1 MKSIFLS
8 LSLLASATVGV
19 LAAEELGIDV
29 TVPVE
34 CDRKTRKGD
43 KINVHYRG
51 TLQSN
56 GQQFDA
62 SYDRGTPFSFKLG
75 GGQVIKGW
83 DEGLVDMCIGEKRTL
98 TVPPSYGYGQRSIGP
113 IPAGSTLIFKTE
125 LIGID
130 GVPKPESIVYK
141 QAAEKAEEAASAV
154 EEKVAEATDK
164 AGGKI
169 ADATEKVEEKAEEA
183 SANVV
188 EKVASVVSGAA
199 EAVKTV
205 VADTDDVQEHNEL

>member
-62 SYDRGTPFSFKLG
+62 SKSPRH
-75 GGQVIKGW
+75 
-83 DEGLVDMCIGEKRTL
+83 LVVTL
-98 TVPPSYGYGQRSIGP
+98 LCAPCN
-113 IPAGSTLIFKTE
+113 
-125 LIGID
+125 
-130 GVPKPESIVYK
+130 
-141 QAAEKAEEAASAV
+141 
-154 EEKVAEATDK
+154 
-164 AGGKI
+164 
-169 ADATEKVEEKAEEA
+169 
-183 SANVV
+183 ANTRDC
-188 EKVASVVSGAA
+188 SR
-199 EAVKTV
+199 
-205 VADTDDVQEHNEL
+205 L

>member
-62 SYDRGTPFSFKLG
+62 SKSPCHLA
-75 GGQVIKGW
+75 V
-83 DEGLVDMCIGEKRTL
+83 TL
-98 TVPPSYGYGQRSIGP
+98 LCAPCN
-113 IPAGSTLIFKTE
+113 
-125 LIGID
+125 
-130 GVPKPESIVYK
+130 
-141 QAAEKAEEAASAV
+141 
-154 EEKVAEATDK
+154 
-164 AGGKI
+164 
-169 ADATEKVEEKAEEA
+169 
-183 SANVV
+183 ANTRDC
-188 EKVASVVSGAA
+188 SR
-199 EAVKTV
+199 
-205 VADTDDVQEHNEL
+205 L

>member
-1 MKSIFLS
+1 MKSILLS

-62 SYDRGTPFSFKLG
+62 SKSPCR
-75 GGQVIKGW
+75 
-83 DEGLVDMCIGEKRTL
+83 L
-98 TVPPSYGYGQRSIGP
+98 TVHGFCALR
-113 IPAGSTLIFKTE
+113 AMLTLMTAPR
-125 LIGID
+125 L
-130 GVPKPESIVYK
+130 
-141 QAAEKAEEAASAV
+141 
-154 EEKVAEATDK
+154 
-164 AGGKI
+164 
-169 ADATEKVEEKAEEA
+169 
-183 SANVV
+183 
-188 EKVASVVSGAA
+188 
-199 EAVKTV
+199 
-205 VADTDDVQEHNEL
+205 

>member
-1 MKSIFLS
+1 MATGLGYSRTGKQHPSVSYSQVSYYSSVTHASTSWTLFQVLKHFPSFLTYPTFQAPYRPYRAITMKSILLS

-62 SYDRGTPFSFKLG
+62 SKLPCH
-75 GGQVIKGW
+75 W
-83 DEGLVDMCIGEKRTL
+83 
-98 TVPPSYGYGQRSIGP
+98 P
-113 IPAGSTLIFKTE
+113 
-125 LIGID
+125 
-130 GVPKPESIVYK
+130 
-141 QAAEKAEEAASAV
+141 
-154 EEKVAEATDK
+154 
-164 AGGKI
+164 
-169 ADATEKVEEKAEEA
+169 
-183 SANVV
+183 
-188 EKVASVVSGAA
+188 
-199 EAVKTV
+199 
-205 VADTDDVQEHNEL
+205 